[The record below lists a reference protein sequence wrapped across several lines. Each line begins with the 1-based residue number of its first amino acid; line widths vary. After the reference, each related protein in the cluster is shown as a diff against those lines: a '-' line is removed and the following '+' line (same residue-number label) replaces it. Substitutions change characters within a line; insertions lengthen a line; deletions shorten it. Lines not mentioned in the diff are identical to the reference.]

1 MRFALGTKLGKCA
14 QMVDMFSA
22 PSVDTRRYLIEH
34 FSTGCIKL
42 IKTNMQ
48 DTERLPERLK
58 EPLKTC
64 AIDEAPLRDTGVTP
78 GDGQGAL
85 GFDSTLYA

>member
-1 MRFALGTKLGKCA
+1 
-14 QMVDMFSA
+14 
-22 PSVDTRRYLIEH
+22 
-34 FSTGCIKL
+34 
-42 IKTNMQ
+42 MQ